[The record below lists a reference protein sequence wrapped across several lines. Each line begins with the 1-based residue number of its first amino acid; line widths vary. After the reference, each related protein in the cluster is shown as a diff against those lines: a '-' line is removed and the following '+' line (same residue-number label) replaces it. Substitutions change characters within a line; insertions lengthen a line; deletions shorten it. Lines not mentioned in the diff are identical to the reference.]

1 MPSSSYAKQKAK
13 ERYVKHAIERRLEKV
28 IDAAKEKD
36 NRYYLLEKVLSADTV
51 RQCLNF
57 LPSRIHRSSI
67 QKGGRKFDAE
77 ADSDK
82 SQKLQRIIR
91 NANVVFK
98 QRNSKSKQE
107 MKLPTFYLMIASK
120 LGITNAR
127 LGLKDRLIVHD
138 HSLEVCYFFLYNDNY
153 TIVYK
158 KYE

>member
-36 NRYYLLEKVLSADTV
+36 NRYYLLEKVLSSDTV
-51 RQCLNF
+51 GQCLKF
-57 LPSRIHRSSI
+57 LPSRIHLSSI
-67 QKGGRKFDAE
+67 QKGGRQFDAE
-77 ADSDK
+77 ADSNNSRDM
-82 SQKLQRIIR
+82 QRIIR

-120 LGITNAR
+120 LGITNAS
-127 LGLKDRLIVHD
+127 LGLTDRLIVHD
-138 HSLEVCYFFLYNDNY
+138 HSLEVCYFFLQ
-153 TIVYK
+153 
-158 KYE
+158 